1 MERSIAQ
8 TAVVLFAAIFLYLTF
23 LPGSLEPEIEQRL
36 LLLAFFVGMGLLV
49 ILMCLV
55 CTRRLSKYRVVRGCC
70 GLFSVRWCGS
80 YISFVAVMAV
90 ELALMEVINVLGL
103 LVAFGISFLVWVA
116 LTPLPSYGPALPED
130 DDMAA
135 PAAQVASQRRKVQ

>member
-1 MERSIAQ
+1 MLAVQLREQLRVRCAVEPQ
-8 TAVVLFAAIFLYLTF
+8 EHGGEVVLFAAIFLYLTF

-70 GLFSVRWCGS
+70 GRVRRRAASAQPLRGKRL
-80 YISFVAVMAV
+80 VQ
-90 ELALMEVINVLGL
+90 LMHIGHS
-103 LVAFGISFLVWVA
+103 ADCS
-116 LTPLPSYGPALPED
+116 PS
-130 DDMAA
+130 
-135 PAAQVASQRRKVQ
+135 